1 MGHEFVSPQG
11 QAMERITKL
20 YQEAWALR
28 VLARRSDM
36 QPLRD
41 ELLALAARCE
51 RLAKWME
58 ENPWEADLREEEFPA
73 DLY

>member
-1 MGHEFVSPQG
+1 
-11 QAMERITKL
+11 MERITKL
-20 YQEAWALR
+20 YQEAWSLR

-58 ENPWEADLREEEFPA
+58 ENPQDADLGQEEVLA
-73 DLY
+73 DFY

>member
-1 MGHEFVSPQG
+1 
-11 QAMERITKL
+11 MERITKL

-41 ELLALAARCE
+41 ELLALAERCE
-51 RLAKWME
+51 TLAKWMQ
-58 ENPWEADLREEEFPA
+58 ENPQDADLGQGDVLA
-73 DLY
+73 DFY

>member
-1 MGHEFVSPQG
+1 
-11 QAMERITKL
+11 MERITKL

-41 ELLALAARCE
+41 ELLDLAERCE
-51 RLAKWME
+51 KLAKWME
-58 ENPWEADLREEEFPA
+58 ENPQDADLGQEEVLA
-73 DLY
+73 DFY